1 MQFLYLRDRL
11 SRRSN
16 GMNISSI
23 AVKELREQT
32 GAGLMDCKKALT
44 EAEGSLQKA
53 IDILRQKGLAMA
65 SKKAGREA
73 SDGTIASYIHMD
85 KLGVLVEVNCETDFV
100 AKTDD
105 FRQLVKDVAM
115 QIAAA
120 NPPYLK
126 RDDVPASVIE
136 KEKEIYASQITGKP
150 PHVAEKIIEGK
161 LEKFYADSC
170 LMDQIFIKDPEQKK
184 KVKDIVT
191 EKIARLGENIVIK
204 RFARFQL
211 GEKC

>member
-1 MQFLYLRDRL
+1 
-11 SRRSN
+11 
-16 GMNISSI
+16 MNISAE

-191 EKIARLGENIVIK
+191 EKIARLGENIVVK

>member
-1 MQFLYLRDRL
+1 
-11 SRRSN
+11 
-16 GMNISSI
+16 MNISSI

-44 EAEGSLQKA
+44 ESDGSLQKA

-73 SDGTIASYIHMD
+73 SDGTIASYIHID

-100 AKTDD
+100 AKTDE
-105 FRQLVKDVAM
+105 FRLLVKDIAM

-126 RDDVPASVIE
+126 RNDVPASVIE
-136 KEKEIYASQITGKP
+136 KEKEIYASQIAGKP
-150 PHVAEKIIEGK
+150 PHVAEKIIEGR
-161 LEKFYADSC
+161 LEKFYTDSC

-184 KVKDIVT
+184 KVKDIIT
-191 EKIARLGENIVIK
+191 EKIARLGENIVVK